1 MKEIEELKDTL
12 DNLIDSSS
20 DLNVLIEFE
29 EMLDNLNIYAYK
41 NWEYG
46 EVIAG
51 PEVTRYWITVTLMY
65 PYKMMPDP
73 DGALRLTKHGAR
85 VFFGKDTFMEPKKIQ
100 TPDDL
105 APPDPTTGK
114 RKPVRVKKPIWLV
127 TIEMPRQF
135 VDDFESNKITI
146 NGMDID
152 LEEVEGAY
160 DTDYDNEMNP
170 DKSDLG
176 VTDDS

>member
-1 MKEIEELKDTL
+1 MKEIEELKQTL
-12 DNLIDSSS
+12 DNLVDSSS

-29 EMLDNLNIYAYK
+29 EVLDNLNIYSYK

-51 PEVTRYWITVTLMY
+51 PEVTKYWITVTLMY

-73 DGALRLTKHGAR
+73 DAALRLVKHGAR
-85 VFFGKDTFMEPKKIQ
+85 VFMGKETFMEPVKVV

-105 APPDPTTGK
+105 QPTDEQGK
-114 RKPVRVKKPIWLV
+114 RKPKRVKRPIWLV
-127 TIEMPRQF
+127 TIEMPREF
-135 VDDFESNKITI
+135 VNDFESNKITI

-152 LEEVEGAY
+152 MSEVEGAY
-160 DTDYDNEMNP
+160 DSDYDNEMNP
-170 DKSDLG
+170 DKQDLG
-176 VTDDS
+176 IE